1 MLGRGAGHH
10 SLSRTG
16 CICSHLFA
24 LNSLLIHITL
34 QTFRVSQNVSN
45 QPENSGNIMW
55 RSAMT
60 TPVARF
66 PSAWIM
72 SQASIRFP
80 LPGAPVTLLIGDA
93 PQCLFH
99 QTAAV
104 RSHLGFS
111 VRSSNLQLLQCFSI
125 NHLIHKLTCIKY
137 AKDGFIALKK
147 KRKKRVSSYWRNIY
161 FYLCHVF

>member
-16 CICSHLFA
+16 RICSHFFA
-24 LNSLLIHITL
+24 LTTLLIHITL

-55 RSAMT
+55 RSAMA
-60 TPVARF
+60 TPVAHF

-72 SQASIRFP
+72 SQTSIRFP

-93 PQCLFH
+93 P
-99 QTAAV
+99 
-104 RSHLGFS
+104 
-111 VRSSNLQLLQCFSI
+111 
-125 NHLIHKLTCIKY
+125 
-137 AKDGFIALKK
+137 
-147 KRKKRVSSYWRNIY
+147 
-161 FYLCHVF
+161 